1 MNRLRADALLLF
13 TAAIWGAAFIA
24 QKIGN
29 THLPPLAFVAARF
42 LLSAI
47 TLLPFAYYEAR
58 KTTQPLQR
66 RDVHTALLIGA
77 LLFVGGSL
85 QQVAMITASVTHGGF
100 LTALYVV
107 MVPFTT
113 WALTRE
119 RIRSFVLVACVI
131 SITGAWVLTRT
142 SATPEGFHTGDML
155 LVVADVAWAFWISLI
170 AIFLKNN
177 YRPYFLAFAQ
187 FAITGV
193 LALVASL
200 IFETA
205 TLSGLHAAMS
215 AILFTGV
222 ISGGLAFTLQ
232 IFAQRHTPPAE
243 AALIMS
249 LESVFAFMAGALLL
263 NERLTPTGMAGC
275 AMILLGVGVAE
286 AGPALLR
293 RFTPTR

>member
-1 MNRLRADALLLF
+1 MNRLRADALLLL
-13 TAAIWGAAFIA
+13 TAAIWGSAFIA

-47 TLLPFAYYEAR
+47 VLLPFAYYEAQ
-58 KTTQPLQR
+58 KTTQPLQK
-66 RDVHTALLIGA
+66 RDVRTAILIGA

-85 QQVAMITASVTHGGF
+85 QQVAMITASATHGGF

-107 MVPFTT
+107 MVPFAT

-119 RIRSFVLVACVI
+119 RVRPFILLACAI
-131 SITGAWVLTRT
+131 SITGAWILTQT

-155 LVVADVAWAFWISLI
+155 LVIADVAWAFWISLI

-177 YRPYFLAFAQ
+177 YRPFFLAFSQ
-187 FAITGV
+187 FAMTGT

-200 IFETA
+200 IFET
-205 TLSGLHAAMS
+205 TTINGLQAALS

-263 NERLTPTGMAGC
+263 NERMTPTAMAGC
-275 AMILLGVGVAE
+275 AMILLGVAVAE

-293 RFTPTR
+293 RYAPPR